1 MPSDKSE
8 FSPLPLILTIAGIGA
23 GLLAWHFIYNAMN
36 RQRPANGQRAPN
48 RAPTRATPPQP
59 PAARPPTKVSPEL
72 PPPPTPRALPG
83 PSAAIRPPATG
94 FRSIA
99 ALADEAARLNTEI
112 GADIAGPP
120 LPTAIANRVFT
131 PELVTAPLA
140 RQKRAL
146 LALLATMDPLWRANY
161 DAATLE
167 GPAAGFFTNSARF
180 PVRPPGSPDL
190 NYDLVLDPA
199 DGTIRIGTP
208 AT

>member
-36 RQRPANGQRAPN
+36 RQRPANGQRVPG
-48 RAPTRATPPQP
+48 RPPTRATPPQP
-59 PAARPPTKVSPEL
+59 AAARPPTERPPEL

-83 PSAAIRPPATG
+83 PPAAIRPPTTG
-94 FRSIA
+94 FRSLA

-112 GADIAGPP
+112 GADLAGPP
-120 LPTAIANRVFT
+120 LPTAIASRVLT
-131 PELVTAPLA
+131 PELVNAPLV

-146 LALLATMDPLWRANY
+146 LALLATMDPIWRANY
-161 DAATLE
+161 DVATLE
-167 GPAAGFFTNSARF
+167 GPAAGFFSDSTRF
-180 PVRPPGSPDL
+180 PVRPPDSPDL